1 LAEGRVLLAFFPLC
15 LLVAWGS
22 LRFWW
27 QNWRKL
33 KLSWK
38 YQLALTLGLAALAH
52 TLFLILYRV
61 LTSYGRP
68 DRIIEF
74 PQGRFFLLALLPLSA
89 IFFVG
94 LRMAIPARLRKLV
107 PAWFGYYLWFF
118 GLLAYALLMLFGGF
132 LPYYYNQN

>member
-1 LAEGRVLLAFFPLC
+1 MLGFFLLSLLVLWGVFRALNLRKRSQVAETAIPQPLAFI
-15 LLVAWGS
+15 
-22 LRFWW
+22 
-27 QNWRKL
+27 
-33 KLSWK
+33 
-38 YQLALTLGLAALAH
+38 LGIATLAH
-52 TLFLILYRV
+52 LLFLTLYRV
-61 LTSYGRP
+61 LTTYGRP
-68 DRIIEF
+68 DDVVEF